1 MYRSTIT
8 SPIGKLT
15 LISDGEYLN
24 GLFIENQKYFL
35 ENIRSELIEKDNL
48 DIFIKTK
55 KWIDEY
61 FSGKNPEPSNL
72 KLKPKGTL
80 FQETVWQEL
89 LNIPYGKTTTYKE
102 LGKIVTKTMKKDKMS
117 AQAIGNAVSHNPIS
131 IIIPCHRVI
140 GINGGLTGYAGGLD
154 KKEYLLKLEKNKGEA
169 CMIDKVGG
177 VILKDK
183 KILVQRK
190 KNNREECMIPGGK
203 REGNETDFETLKR
216 ELKEE
221 LDILLEES
229 EYLGTY
235 YDVAVFSNKPIKV
248 ATYLTK
254 TSGKIKCRNEIK
266 EAIWVDRNYKE
277 QGIKLGSILKKY
289 VIPELIKGNLM

>member
-190 KNNREECMIPGGK
+190 KNNREECIIPGGK

-235 YDVAVFSNKPIKV
+235 YDVAVFSSKPIKV

-254 TSGKIKCRNEIK
+254 TSGKIKCKNEIK
-266 EAIWVDRNYKE
+266 EAIWIDRDYKE
-277 QGIKLGSILKKY
+277 QGIKLGSILEKY
-289 VIPELIKGNLM
+289 VIPELIKRNLM

>member
-80 FQETVWQEL
+80 FQETVWQEF

>member
-61 FSGKNPEPSNL
+61 FSGENPEPSNL

-102 LGKIVTKTMKKDKMS
+102 LGKIVANKLNRKNS
-117 AQAIGNAVSHNPIS
+117 AAQAIGNAVSHNPIS

-140 GINGGLTGYAGGLD
+140 GTNGNLTGYAGGLD
-154 KKEYLLKLEKNKGEA
+154 KKEYLLKLEK
-169 CMIDKVGG
+169 
-177 VILKDK
+177 
-183 KILVQRK
+183 
-190 KNNREECMIPGGK
+190 
-203 REGNETDFETLKR
+203 
-216 ELKEE
+216 
-221 LDILLEES
+221 
-229 EYLGTY
+229 
-235 YDVAVFSNKPIKV
+235 
-248 ATYLTK
+248 
-254 TSGKIKCRNEIK
+254 IK
-266 EAIWVDRNYKE
+266 EKSV
-277 QGIKLGSILKKY
+277 
-289 VIPELIKGNLM
+289 